1 MRKKIICFAL
11 SAMLILTLI
20 PQISFAVEEEIG
32 ASDDITVEYTED
44 PAAESLEDSAAEAA
58 EETLIETEEDV
69 EDAVEEAVE
78 ETAEESEEAVESEE
92 VSVSGVITGFAPLET
107 SDYYYE
113 GNPEEEELTVSLPET
128 LSVYLDGSDEIT
140 EIPVSWAAV
149 EDFDD
154 TDFYFY
160 SMKPVWSEGISLSAA
175 LNANADVP
183 WITVYKQEPENEDI
197 EPLMTEEELDPI
209 YTEEEGSIDPEET
222 GDATLSAMAL
232 DTTGE
237 LIDSV
242 TEDSYAGTAANTTA
256 IYNYLTKTMGLNKA
270 AACGVMI
277 NINAESAMSPINLQ
291 NTYNSKFGLSDTAY
305 TNAVNKG
312 KGSYK
317 TSSGRSQNFKTDSGG
332 YGLCQWTSSGRK
344 TNLLNRALSE
354 KKSIGDINMQLGF
367 LNTELQGYQQVWT
380 TLKKVPNNA
389 AGAYIA
395 AAEFCLAFEIPA
407 NTVSTAA
414 SRGKNCLSNYWKTYS
429 GSSASATGTSFLSL
443 CGYSYPTAVR
453 TGKGMDV
460 TGYAVSNYTI
470 KSITGKIVNS
480 SGKAVYSK
488 TVSPGT
494 TAYKLSKLDSAMK
507 FSALSAGTYKYVI
520 TAKDSLGKTVTA
532 SHGFKVSASGST
544 TKTLGFAT
552 TGSNV
557 STGTTA
563 KTTTTTKTTTTKT
576 TASVKKTYSGTF
588 PKLPKRGYFKKGD
601 KGTQVKNLQRFL
613 KWYGYKIAVD
623 GDCGKHTINTIK
635 KFQKA
640 EKLKVDG
647 RFGKHTL
654 ARAKKVK
661 K

>member
-1 MRKKIICFAL
+1 MRNKFICFAL
-11 SAMLILTLI
+11 SAMLILTFI
-20 PQISFAVEEEIG
+20 PQISFAVEEETS
-32 ASDDITVEYTED
+32 ASEDITVEYTED
-44 PAAESLEDSAAEAA
+44 PAVETIEDGAAEAA
-58 EETLIETEEDV
+58 GEAITETEEDAD
-69 EDAVEEAVE
+69 DAVA
-78 ETAEESEEAVESEE
+78 ETAEESEEI
-92 VSVSGVITGFAPLET
+92 SVSGVITGFAPLET

-113 GNPEEEELTVSLPET
+113 GNPEEEELTVSLPDT
-128 LSVYLDGSDEIT
+128 LSVYLDGSEEVTD
-140 EIPVSWAAV
+140 IPVSWTAV

-160 SMKPVWSEGISLSAA
+160 SMKPVWGEGISLSAE
-175 LNANADVP
+175 LNEMADVP
-183 WITVYKQEPENEDI
+183 WITVYKQEPENSDI

-209 YTEEEGSIDPEET
+209 YTEEDGSIDPEAE
-222 GDATLSAMAL
+222 DASLSALAL

-237 LIDSV
+237 IIDSV
-242 TEDSYAGTAANTTA
+242 TEDSYAGTAANTAA

-291 NTYNSKFGLSDTAY
+291 NTYNSKFGLSDSAY

-317 TSSGRSQNFKTDSGG
+317 TSSGRSKNFKTDSGG

-344 TNLLNRALSE
+344 TNLLNRALSS

-494 TAYKLSKLDSAMK
+494 TAYKLSKLDGAMK
-507 FSALSAGTYKYVI
+507 FSALRAGTYTYVI

-557 STGTTA
+557 STGTAA
-563 KTTTTTKTTTTKT
+563 KTTTTTAKT
-576 TASVKKTYSGTF
+576 TAYVKKTYSGTF

-623 GDCGKHTINTIK
+623 GDCGKCTIKTIK

-647 RFGKHTL
+647 RFGKQTL